1 MRFVRKRLY
10 KLTINGESKIDILE
24 NISDICGLSVSTLMT
39 YSNPNKEKYKNF
51 PIRIE
56 KTNKFLNYAYMKD
69 EDVEPYW
76 PSIKQKKN
84 EKEST
89 YFEHM
94 VAMLKKYGNCALG
107 INEKNPAQYLPKLYE
122 LGFDCKINTY
132 IEPSIRT
139 AHKKQKE
146 YYSLEVVKCLR

>member
-24 NISDICGLSVSTLMT
+24 NLSDICGLSVSTLMT
-39 YSNPNKEKYKNF
+39 YSLKEKYKHL
-51 PIRIE
+51 PITIE

-76 PSIKQKKN
+76 PSIKQKNN

-94 VAMLKKYGNCALG
+94 IVMLKKYGNCALG
-107 INEKNPAQYLPKLYE
+107 INEKNPAKYLPKLYE
-122 LGFDCKINTY
+122 LGFDCKVNTY